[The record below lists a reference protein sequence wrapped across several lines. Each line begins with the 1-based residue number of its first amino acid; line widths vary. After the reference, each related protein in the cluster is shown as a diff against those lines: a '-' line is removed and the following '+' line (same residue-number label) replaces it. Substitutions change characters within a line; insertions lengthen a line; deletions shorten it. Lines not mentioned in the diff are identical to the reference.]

1 VARRSMG
8 KEAAGAL
15 VVLLLSWITGSLVAS
30 WSAGGPLISM
40 AAAQQTPRPVVP
52 VEAVG
57 VEVGTIT
64 DEVSAIGTLR
74 SNESVI
80 IRPEIAGRIAG
91 IHFSEGEPTRIG
103 ALLFALDDAIYQ
115 AELTEAEASLLL
127 AQRNYERA
135 AELYT
140 KGAGTARGRDEAEAV
155 LQTDRA
161 RVVLAKARL
170 EKTRISAPFDGILG
184 LRQVSIGDY
193 VTPGQDLVNLENID
207 PIKVE
212 FRVPERF
219 LSGLARGQGLRVTV
233 DAFPGRAFE
242 GEVYALDPRVDTA
255 GRSVAIRA
263 RVPNSDRVLRPGLFA
278 RVNLAIE
285 SRKNALIVP
294 EQAIVPRGDERFVFK
309 VVDGK
314 AVMTKVILGQR
325 RTGRVEIVD
334 GLEPGDVVVTAGQIK
349 IRDGAPVKVVG
360 EGSGA

>member
-1 VARRSMG
+1 MSKR
-8 KEAAGAL
+8 AAGTLA
-15 VVLLLSWITGSLVAS
+15 VLLLSWIAGSLVGS
-30 WSAGGPLISM
+30 WSGGEPLISM
-40 AAAQQTPRPVVP
+40 AAAQQGPRPPVP

-80 IRPEIAGRIAG
+80 IRPELAGRIAG
-91 IHFSEGEPTRIG
+91 IHFSEGEPTPVG
-103 ALLFALDDAIYQ
+103 ALLFALDDDIYQ

-127 AQRNYERA
+127 ARRNYERA

-140 KGAGTARGRDEAEAV
+140 KGAGTARGRDEAEAA

-161 RVVLAKARL
+161 RVALAKARL
-170 EKTRISAPFDGILG
+170 DKTRIAAPFEGILG

-219 LSGLARGQGLRVTV
+219 LPGLAKGQGLRVSV
-233 DAFPGRAFE
+233 DAFPGRTFE
-242 GEVYALDPRVDTA
+242 GEVYALNPRVDSV
-255 GRSVAIRA
+255 GRSIAIRA

-278 RVNLAIE
+278 RVNLTTE
-285 SRKNALIVP
+285 VRKDALIVP
-294 EQAIVPRGDERFVFK
+294 DQAIVPRGEERFVFK

-314 AVMTKVILGQR
+314 AVMAKVVLGQR
-325 RTGRVEIVD
+325 RTGRVEIVE
-334 GLEPGDVVVTAGQIK
+334 GLEPGDMVVTAGQLK
-349 IRDGAPVKVVG
+349 IRDGAPVKVVA
-360 EGSGA
+360 EGAGA

>member
-1 VARRSMG
+1 MG
-8 KEAAGAL
+8 KGAAGAL
-15 VVLLLSWITGSLVAS
+15 AVLVLSWITGTIVAS
-30 WSAGGPLISM
+30 WPDGGPLISV
-40 AAAQQTPRPVVP
+40 AAAQQPSRPAVP
-52 VEAVG
+52 VEAAR

-64 DEVSAIGTLR
+64 DEVLAVGSLR

-80 IRPEIAGRIAG
+80 IRPEIAGRITG
-91 IHFSEGEPTRIG
+91 INFSEGEPTRSG

-115 AELTEAEASLLL
+115 ADLNEAEASLLL
-127 AQRNYERA
+127 GQRNYERA
-135 AELYT
+135 TELYK
-140 KGAGTARGRDEAEAV
+140 KGAGTARNLDEAEAA

-161 RVVLAKARL
+161 RVALARARL

-184 LRQVSIGDY
+184 LRHVSIGDY
-193 VTPGQDLVNLENID
+193 VIPGQDLVNLENID
-207 PIKVE
+207 PIKVD

-219 LSGLARGQGLRVTV
+219 LSGLAKGQELRVKV

-242 GEVYALDPRVDTA
+242 GEVYALDPRVDSA
-255 GRSVAIRA
+255 GRSVAVRA

-325 RTGRVEIVD
+325 RGGRVEIVE
-334 GLEPGDVVVTAGQIK
+334 GLEAGDVVVTAGQIK

-360 EGSGA
+360 EGTGA